1 MPRKPDVVLAAE
13 GVAVRFPRSARD
25 AVHDV
30 SLSLHAGERLALLG
44 PSGSGKTTLALA
56 LLGAIPSLVPAE
68 RRGKVRWTGLDDRM
82 LAAGTGIAAAVLQD
96 TDAQLVALT
105 VEDEIAFALEN
116 RGLAATE
123 IDSRIDAALAH
134 PPGAG
139 IGRRDRT
146 LTLSGGWRQ
155 RLALTAALAE
165 APGTLVIDEPVAHLD
180 GEAAADAVAAVEAIC
195 QAGASAILVEH
206 RIDHILHL
214 ADRVLVLGPDGRPV
228 ALGETDATLRS
239 IAGIDG
245 TLGLR
250 LPPSL
255 VVSTALAQAGLEE
268 ADPRALAVALSA
280 LGFDRP
286 KPVVRGAPLLTIES
300 AMVRRSGR
308 TVLDGIDLTI
318 REGEVVGLAGRNG
331 AGKTT
336 LALLAVGGLGATAG
350 NVRRSIGGAPVYVPQ
365 NPALAFATG
374 SLQMEATRR
383 GLSWPDAA
391 AAIERCGLPADPD
404 RHPLAFSHGER
415 RRIAIAL
422 ALAAPGPRLVVLD
435 EPASGLDGDGLA
447 ALEADIEAL
456 RAHGS
461 AVLVIAHDLDW
472 LAHVADRIAV
482 IESGR
487 IRADGHSLDI
497 LREIVVGGL
506 PLKPPPGA
514 MLAARL
520 GWTFA

>member
-1 MPRKPDVVLAAE
+1 MPRNADVVLAAA
-13 GVAVRFPRSARD
+13 GVAVRFPRAARD

-30 SLSLHAGERLALLG
+30 SLSLHAGERLALIG

-56 LLGAIPSLVPAE
+56 LLGAIPQLVPAT
-68 RRGKVRWTGLDDRM
+68 RRGEIRWTGLGERL

-116 RGLAATE
+116 RGFLAA
-123 IDSRIDAALAH
+123 DIDACVATALAH

-139 IGRRDRT
+139 LARRDRT

-155 RLALTAALAE
+155 RLALAAALAE

-180 GEAAADAVAAVEAIC
+180 GEAAAEAVAAVESIC
-195 QAGASAILVEH
+195 RAGTAALLVEH

-214 ADRVLVLGPDGRPV
+214 ADRVLVLGPDGGPV
-228 ALGETDATLRS
+228 ALGETEATLRS
-239 IAGIDG
+239 IAGLDG
-245 TLGLR
+245 ALGLR

-255 VVSTALAQAGLEE
+255 LVSTALTSVRLEE
-268 ADPRALAVALSA
+268 SDPRALSIALAA
-280 LGFDRP
+280 LGFGRP
-286 KPVVRGAPLLTIES
+286 RQAVGGKPLLAIDK
-300 AMVRRSGR
+300 AVARRSGK
-308 TVLDGIDLTI
+308 TVLDGIDLTV

-336 LALLAVGGLGATAG
+336 LALLAVGGLRAASGD
-350 NVRRSIGGAPVYVPQ
+350 VRRSTGDAPVYVPQ
-365 NPALAFATG
+365 NPALAFASG
-374 SLQMEATRR
+374 SLQVEATRR
-383 GLSWPDAA
+383 GLSWTDAA
-391 AAIERCGLPADPD
+391 AAIERCGLPADPE

-422 ALAAPGPRLVVLD
+422 ALTAPRPRLVVLD
-435 EPASGLDGDGLA
+435 EPASGLDGFGLA

-456 RAHGS
+456 RARGS

-472 LAHVADRIAV
+472 LSRVSDRIAV
-482 IESGR
+482 MEGGR
-487 IRADGHSLDI
+487 IVADGPSLGI
-497 LREIVVGGL
+497 LREIVAGRL
-506 PLKPPPGA
+506 PLKTPPA
-514 MLAARL
+514 AVLAARL